1 MPYENSKIHNEN
13 LKKQIRCK
21 DNITDQ
27 LSLDLQDIS
36 TQSTRHPRAEVSRA
50 CLYGI

>member
-36 TQSTRHPRAEVSRA
+36 TQSTRHSRAEVSRA